1 VCGVSNLKDARPFKL
16 DERRT
21 TEVHVGWCVKAQA
34 RMMVLVV
41 VPAEE
46 ALAEGASILDGAKAV
61 GKLRSILERLEVG
74 F

>member
-1 VCGVSNLKDARPFKL
+1 MRGVGSFQDQRPFAV

-21 TEVHVGWCVKAQA
+21 TEVNVSRCVKAQT
-34 RMMVLVV
+34 RMVVVIV

-46 ALAEGASILDGAKAV
+46 ALAEGASILDGAETV
-61 GKLRSILERLEVG
+61 GKLRSILERLEMR